1 MCGRAYETYS
11 DEELYFRYLS
21 QPPEITLNFSP
32 TYNLCPTDDS
42 PVLRSVLGQ
51 RQFDRMRWQLVPAAE
66 SAFSTKLSTIN
77 ARSETVFDSRLYKDL
92 VLRQR
97 CIVPLSG
104 FFEWKRAGEVKRP
117 FKIFLRDEPI
127 MSVAGI
133 WETWRSKSSE
143 QRHSFSILTTS
154 ANEFMREIHDRM
166 PVILERSTESIWLDP
181 DVCDRKVLEEVLKT
195 YPGSPLEAVEVSTL
209 VNSTKNN
216 SPDLLKPWTGPAI
229 DTAPRRL
236 FD

>member
-32 TYNLCPTDDS
+32 TYNLGPTDDS

-143 QRHSFSILTTS
+143 
-154 ANEFMREIHDRM
+154 
-166 PVILERSTESIWLDP
+166 
-181 DVCDRKVLEEVLKT
+181 
-195 YPGSPLEAVEVSTL
+195 
-209 VNSTKNN
+209 
-216 SPDLLKPWTGPAI
+216 
-229 DTAPRRL
+229 
-236 FD
+236 